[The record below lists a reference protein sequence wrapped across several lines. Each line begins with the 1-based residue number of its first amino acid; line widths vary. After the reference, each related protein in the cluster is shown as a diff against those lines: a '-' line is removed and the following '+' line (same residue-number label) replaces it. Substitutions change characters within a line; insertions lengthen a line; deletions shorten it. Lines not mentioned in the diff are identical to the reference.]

1 MEQRLLKENT
11 FKALMI
17 FALPYMFS
25 NLLQVL
31 YGSADMFVVGQFG
44 HTFDVS
50 GVSIGSQTMSLI
62 TNLVL
67 GLTTGVT
74 VLLGQYLGSK
84 SYRDLSKTIGGAI
97 VLFLIIAL
105 GLTFIMLYFNNEITL
120 LMNTPKEAIEATK
133 SYLSICSAGII
144 FIVGY
149 NVVSSI
155 LRGLGDSK
163 TPLLFVFIACMIN
176 IVVDFVLV
184 GSFHMGAKGA
194 AIATVSA
201 QGFSFLFALV
211 YLYKK
216 GIGYPFYKKDICFSK
231 YIQKIMQI
239 GFPLGLQSVLVNIS
253 FLIITIIV
261 NQMGL
266 IASSSLGVVEKLMG
280 FLMLPAIALGSALAS
295 LIALNVGAKQYKRA
309 KQTLKYA
316 IMISLTFAIVVTTI
330 CEIDGTIL
338 TRIFTN
344 NQDVIK
350 NGALYL
356 KTYSIDCLLTSFLF
370 CINGYLNGYERTIF
384 TMVHSLVAT
393 FIGRIPL
400 TLLFSKIPN
409 VTLFHMGIAAP
420 LSTMISL
427 IMIFIYFKKTKFDN
441 IKER

>member
-1 MEQRLLKENT
+1 MEQRLLKENV

-31 YGSADMFVVGQFG
+31 YGSTDLFVVGQFG
-44 HTFDVS
+44 HTFDIS
-50 GVSIGSQTMSLI
+50 GVSIGSQTMALI
-62 TNLVL
+62 TNLIL

-74 VLLGQYLGSK
+74 VLLRQCLGSK
-84 SYRDLSKTIGGAI
+84 SYRDLSKIIGGAI

-105 GLTFIMLYFNNEITL
+105 GLTFVMLSFNNEITF

-149 NVVSSI
+149 NVVSRI

-176 IVVDFVLV
+176 IVLV
-184 GSFHMGAKGA
+184 GYFHMGAKGA

-211 YLYKK
+211 YLCKK
-216 GIGYPFYKKDICFSK
+216 GIGSSFYKEDICFSK

-266 IASSSLGVVEKLMG
+266 IASASLGVVEKLMG
-280 FLMLPAIALGSALAS
+280 FLMLPALALGSALAS

-338 TRIFTN
+338 TRIFIN

-370 CINGYLNGYERTIF
+370 CINGYLNGYERTVF

-393 FIGRIPL
+393 FVGRIPL

-427 IMIFIYFKKTKFDN
+427 VMIFIYFKKTKFD
-441 IKER
+441 KVKQ